1 MESDIEVIIV
11 ENVAGET
18 LVTLSEFWKPMCSET
33 YKLNSIFNTST
44 IKSFEIQ
51 LSQ

>member
-18 LVTLSEFWKPMCSET
+18 LVTLSEGILKT
-33 YKLNSIFNTST
+33 NV
-44 IKSFEIQ
+44 
-51 LSQ
+51 